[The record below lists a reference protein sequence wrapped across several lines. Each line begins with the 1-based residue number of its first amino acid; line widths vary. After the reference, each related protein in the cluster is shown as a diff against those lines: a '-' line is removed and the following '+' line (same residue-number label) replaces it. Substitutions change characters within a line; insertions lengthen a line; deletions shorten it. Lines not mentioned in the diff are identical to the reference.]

1 MVYIHRSEYNRYIYL
16 GEEMW
21 GWFSF
26 LTGGSSEPK
35 IPDGFED
42 ELLRKLNHRFTE
54 GVVNSQD
61 YRCVP
66 YTGKITHLNDRVA
79 VIDKQYYFHVQNT
92 KIPCLKIGDTVSCSL
107 FLNDVETLVKKVE
120 LVEKAD
126 TETDGAERTPYEII
140 RRNDLYQIKGTIV
153 EKILRDITV
162 ESDDER
168 FPNITFNMDSV
179 AAEFMPQSGDVVI
192 LGCTLLENPGGA
204 HPDVVV
210 EEIHPE
216 NTITECGVVT
226 GWNSVK
232 GNINHCAHFS
242 IQSCEPGYQPAKGDK
257 VLASLIRSNIE
268 HFTWRAIQVI
278 PQNRTSD
285 YRTMK
290 ETERA
295 RKELINDKEGV
306 EVGTAPFLQL
316 MMGEHSSLFI
326 EVANNSSQPQY
337 VVSCLSSSNVTS
349 SQIQLVNPVKWPVVI
364 KPMSRKPFE
373 FKINAQFLG
382 RSSELFVWSFEYF
395 QIARQFEFDVV
406 DPELA
411 SNQLGPTKEKFKFS
425 RKEVTAL
432 QLLERASGVIMPGR
446 RSFSPAAFVPVK
458 LGQFALSEKVLT
470 AALPEDKL
478 SLNDLMIKVS
488 EVLPS
493 LKEDL
498 SRSTYADRMHSL
510 LYLEEVAMLKQVGEL
525 QMEVSFKRIGD
536 CLVLNVPAL
545 SPYTTKLV
553 AGDMLIASSVNS
565 TGNAEPNKYEG
576 IIHKVTSTQLWLQFA
591 EDFHEFFTESS
602 RYNVSFVTSRASLRR
617 MHQAINLAAKHLG
630 MQWLFPSS
638 IESREPQVIVE
649 DELPGEAK
657 ASCSQAPKS
666 GKTSEKL
673 LQLMQNL
680 PKGSTAAA
688 MKQLAD
694 EWEKSESEA
703 KVQKTVKGE
712 HFVYGP
718 DPRKLTVQVPT
729 SGLSIQQKLQSPV
742 AATSFGSDK
751 WQGYRGKGPRGRG
764 RGRGKMNWNRYGSGY
779 GVHCTLDSE
788 SKVNIQGQQVKKI
801 KWFNQGLNE
810 QQKDAVRNVL
820 AGEARPLPYVLF
832 GPPGTGKTVTVVETI
847 LQLYSL
853 IPQSRLLVATPS
865 NSAADLIAERILSCA
880 NLKQKDLL
888 RMVGYHYLEQ
898 GRINASI
905 VPYSAVPDVKAIHI
919 SGASGSSHEGVKM
932 CGRELLG
939 HHRITVGT
947 LGCLGLLYNMGF
959 PRGHFTHVIVD
970 EAGQATEPE
979 VLIPMVFLHM
989 QFGQVILA
997 GDPLQLGPVVTS
1009 RLAARCG
1016 LQESLLARLLSRYP
1030 YAKDNSSFPDT
1041 WGYDPR
1047 LVTKLVYNY
1056 RSLPKILK
1064 LPSMLFYD
1072 NDLISNVS
1080 EEKSEEA
1087 EILRAIGNKIPCSS
1101 NGSAPPILFHGVR
1114 GKNEQEVE
1122 SHSWFNPQ
1130 EMVQVVL
1137 YLVSLYSQG
1146 ITSDQIGVITPYQ
1159 LQSNKIRFMLER
1171 MGMEAP
1177 KVGSVEEFQGQERM
1191 VIIVSVVRSSPDEI
1205 TYDMQRALGF
1215 VANARRLNVA
1225 LSRARAMLI
1234 IVGNPHLLSLDMHWR
1249 SVLRFCVNNGAY
1261 VGCDLPPDSNPI
1273 QFKDESIQRNEKMKP
1288 PTRARRDKIRAN

>member
-1 MVYIHRSEYNRYIYL
+1 
-16 GEEMW
+16 MW
-21 GWFSF
+21 GWFSN
-26 LTGGSSEPK
+26 LIGGSRSSEPK
-35 IPDGFED
+35 IPDGFEE
-42 ELLRKLNHRFTE
+42 ELLRKLNQRFTE
-54 GVVNSQD
+54 GMVNSQD
-61 YRCVP
+61 YRCIP

-92 KIPCLKIGDTVSCSL
+92 SMACLKVGDTVSCEV
-107 FLNDVETLVKKVE
+107 FFNDVETLVKKVRI
-120 LVEKAD
+120 VEKPD
-126 TETDGAERTPYEII
+126 TEIDGAGRIPHEII

-153 EKILRDITV
+153 KKILRDITV
-162 ESDDER
+162 ESEDDQ
-168 FPNITFNMDSV
+168 FPSITFNMDSV
-179 AAEFMPQSGDVVI
+179 VAEFMPQSGDVVV
-192 LGCTLLENPGGA
+192 LNCTLLENPGKA
-204 HPDVVV
+204 DPDVVV
-210 EEIHPE
+210 EEIRPE
-216 NTITECGVVT
+216 NTLTESGIVT
-226 GWNSVK
+226 GWNSVT

-242 IQSCEPGYQPAKGDK
+242 IQSCEPGYQPSKGDK
-257 VLASLIRSNIE
+257 VLASLIRSNVE
-268 HFTWRAIQVI
+268 HFCWRAIQVI
-278 PQNRTSD
+278 PQNRASD
-285 YRTMK
+285 FHAMK
-290 ETERA
+290 ATEKA
-295 RKELINDKEGV
+295 RKELMNDKGGV
-306 EVGTAPFLQL
+306 EVGTVPSLQL
-316 MMGEHSSLFI
+316 VMGKKISVFVD
-326 EVANNSSQPQY
+326 VANNSSQPQQ
-337 VVSCLSSSNVTS
+337 VVSCVTSSNVTS
-349 SQIQLVNPVKWPVVI
+349 SQIQLVSPEKWPVTV
-364 KPMSRKPFE
+364 KPLARKTFE

-382 RSSELFVWSFEYF
+382 RSSELFIWSFENF

-411 SNQLGPTKEKFKFS
+411 SNQRVPTRGKYDGK
-425 RKEVTAL
+425 RNEVTASK
-432 QLLERASGVIMPGR
+432 LLEQASGVIIPGR

-478 SLNDLMIKVS
+478 SLNDLMINVS

-498 SRSTYADRMHSL
+498 SRGTYADRMHSL

-525 QMEVSFKRIGD
+525 QMEVSFRKIGD
-536 CLVLNVPAL
+536 CLVLDVPAL

-553 AGDMLIASSVNS
+553 AGDMLIASPVDSS
-565 TGNAEPNKYEG
+565 GTGAQNKYEG

-591 EDFHEFFTESS
+591 EDFHEFFTGSS
-602 RYNVSFVTSRASLRR
+602 RFNVSFVTSRASLRR
-617 MHQAINLAAKHLG
+617 MHQAINLATKHLG
-630 MQWLFPSS
+630 MPWLFPSS
-638 IESREPQVIVE
+638 IHSREPQIIVE
-649 DELPGEAK
+649 DEIPGEAK
-657 ASCSQAPKS
+657 ESRIPASKS
-666 GKTSEKL
+666 GQIPEKL
-673 LQLMQNL
+673 LQLMKNL
-680 PKGSTAAA
+680 PKGSTPEA

-694 EWEKSESEA
+694 EWEKSKGEI
-703 KVQKTVKGE
+703 KVEKTVRAE
-712 HFVYGP
+712 QLVYGP
-718 DPRKLTVQVPT
+718 DPRKLSVQGP
-729 SGLSIQQKLQSPV
+729 SSDLSIQKRLQTPV
-742 AATSFGSDK
+742 AARTFESEK
-751 WQGYRGKGPRGRG
+751 WQGHRGKGPRGRG
-764 RGRGKMNWNRYGSGY
+764 RGRMNWNRYGSGY

-788 SKVNIQGQQVKKI
+788 SNVNIQGQQVKKI
-801 KWFNQGLNE
+801 KWFNQGLND

-820 AGEARPLPYVLF
+820 VGEARPLPYILF

-865 NSAADLIAERILSCA
+865 NSAADLITERIISCT
-880 NLKQKDLL
+880 NMKQKDLL

-919 SGASGSSHEGVKM
+919 YGASGSSHEGVKM

-979 VLIPMVFLHM
+979 VLIPMVFLHK
-989 QFGQVILA
+989 QFGQVVLA

-1030 YAKDNSSFPDT
+1030 YAKDSSSFPDS

-1047 LVTKLVYNY
+1047 LVTKLVFNY
-1056 RSLPKILK
+1056 RSLPKILR

-1072 NDLISNVS
+1072 NDLISNVC
-1080 EEKSEEA
+1080 EETSEEA
-1087 EILRAIGNKIPCSS
+1087 LVLRAIGNKIPCSS

-1114 GKNEQEVE
+1114 GNNEQEAD

-1130 EMVQVVL
+1130 EMVQVVM
-1137 YLVSLYSQG
+1137 YLVTLYSQG

-1171 MGMEAP
+1171 MGVEAP

-1191 VIIVSVVRSSPDEI
+1191 VIIVSVVRSNPEEI
-1205 TYDMQRALGF
+1205 TYDMQRSLGF

-1249 SVLRFCVNNGAY
+1249 SVLRFCVNNGGY
-1261 VGCDLPPDSNPI
+1261 VGCDLPTDSTPV
-1273 QFKDESIQRNEKMKP
+1273 QFKDESILQLHENFKPTKERKEK
-1288 PTRARRDKIRAN
+1288 I